1 MKPITV
7 KRVAI
12 ATLDGG
18 AGKTALG
25 FAIAKELDFYL
36 ISNDDSVIEMA
47 YPDMAKI
54 MKNPKIIDEVVY
66 DFGGFADA
74 GVIDIIKHCDIVI
87 VPCINDLNSKM
98 KAIKTIK
105 ELSKY
110 NDNFLVVATRLE
122 SDTDFKEIKAAIQ
135 KEFKNIPVLPL
146 RKTKMLKNALEFGN
160 SPLELIAESK
170 KIAWDGRGFIPE
182 YKEILK
188 AVINDDERY
197 TNLLEEKA
205 KGDLQNEQ

>member
-1 MKPITV
+1 MNGIKVNRIG
-7 KRVAI
+7 I

-18 AGKTALG
+18 AGKTALA
-25 FAIAKELDFYL
+25 FVLAKELDYYL

-47 YPDMAKI
+47 YKGMAKI
-54 MKNPKIIDEVVY
+54 MKNPKIIDDVVY

-110 NDNFLVVATRLE
+110 NDNFLVVATRIE
-122 SDTDFKEIKAAIQ
+122 TDADFNEIQKAIQ
-135 KEFKNIPVLPL
+135 DEFKNIPVLPL
-146 RKTKMLKNALEFGN
+146 KKTKMLKNALEYGN
-160 SPLELIAESK
+160 SPLELITESK
-170 KIAWDGRGFIPE
+170 KIAWDGRGFIPQ

-188 AVINDDERY
+188 AVLNDDDRY
-197 TNLLEEKA
+197 NNLLKEKS
-205 KGDLQNEQ
+205 KGDL